1 MIGPVEFWKKH
12 PYIEKIEVSSFG
24 RVRSVKGHCYKGSHD
39 RVGYLKSC
47 FRINGKFVNKK
58 VHRLVAEAFIPNPN
72 SLPQVNHKDCN
83 RANNNASNLEWCDGT
98 YNSQYREKSGEAL
111 GVPIFTVNLATLE
124 FSRFRSQR
132 EASRTLRIDVRSINK
147 VIKGRRKTAG
157 GYWFVNDDDKAVDV
171 TKHKLHEICKTG
183 LKVKQTEDTMST
195 NKASKF
201 VRQVLAAYALERK
214 LAYGE
219 QTEVSA

>member
-1 MIGPVEFWKKH
+1 MKGPVEFWKKH
-12 PYIEKIEVSSFG
+12 PDIEKIEVSSFG
-24 RVRSVKGHCYKGSHD
+24 RVRSVKGHYYKGSHD

-58 VHRLVAEAFIPNPN
+58 VHRLVAETFIPNPN
-72 SLPQVNHKDCN
+72 NLPQVNHKDCN

-157 GYWFVNDDDKAVDV
+157 GYWFVNDDDNVVDI
-171 TKHKLHEICKTG
+171 TKQKLREIGKTG
-183 LKVKQTEDTMST
+183 LKVKQTEDT
-195 NKASKF
+195 ASANF
-201 VRQVLAAYALERK
+201 VRQVL
-214 LAYGE
+214 

>member
-1 MIGPVEFWKKH
+1 MKGPVEFWKKH
-12 PYIEKIEVSSFG
+12 PDIEKIEVSSFG
-24 RVRSVKGHCYKGSHD
+24 RVRSVKGHYYKGSHD

-58 VHRLVAEAFIPNPN
+58 VHRLVAETFIPNPN
-72 SLPQVNHKDCN
+72 NLPQVNHKDCN

-132 EASRTLRIDVRSINK
+132 EASRTLRIDVRSINE

-157 GYWFVNDDDKAVDV
+157 GYWFVNDDDNVVDI
-171 TKHKLHEICKTG
+171 TKQKLREIGKTG
-183 LKVKQTEDTMST
+183 LKVKQTEDT
-195 NKASKF
+195 ASANF
-201 VRQVLAAYALERK
+201 VRQVL
-214 LAYGE
+214 